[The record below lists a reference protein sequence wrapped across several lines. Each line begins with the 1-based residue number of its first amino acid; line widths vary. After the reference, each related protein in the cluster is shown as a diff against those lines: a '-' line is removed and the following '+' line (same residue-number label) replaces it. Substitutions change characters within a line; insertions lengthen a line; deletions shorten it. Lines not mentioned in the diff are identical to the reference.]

1 MYWQHWAAS
10 ISVGGTWVGRS
21 SDQGEQDNQPGH
33 LTCCLSYAHKKVCC
47 PSIALPGWISQSLS
61 MPRTSSRVWL
71 FTLLDVLKPES
82 ERKEMVCSRFHVIKS
97 FHQANVFKSDERLQ
111 FTSSPPTILAAALLS
126 SDYSLCHFR
135 VETPPHVFVFFIL
148 SPARPMWVWNKVKP

>member
-47 PSIALPGWISQSLS
+47 PWIALPGWISQSLS
-61 MPRTSSRVWL
+61 MPRTLSRVWL
-71 FTLLDVLKPES
+71 TCFHIARCFKTRVWEERDDVQQIPCHKKFLPGK
-82 ERKEMVCSRFHVIKS
+82 RFQIWWAASIHIFS
-97 FHQANVFKSDERLQ
+97 SNHLGSCIAIIRLFSLSLQ
-111 FTSSPPTILAAALLS
+111 SS
-126 SDYSLCHFR
+126 
-135 VETPPHVFVFFIL
+135 PHVFVLFIL
-148 SPARPMWVWNKVKP
+148 SPARTMWVWNKVKP